1 MTYTFEPESWLFY
14 RDDESEAQAVRV
26 PHDAMLGE
34 RRGPDAPSGNAGA
47 YFYGGC
53 YRYEMLLEMPLDYEH
68 KVLTLEFEGAMGDTT
83 VLVDGEVRARHVYG
97 YTGFSVD
104 LSDLFSRPGKH
115 LLCVRVDNTQQPNSR
130 WYAGSGLYRPVRMVI
145 QDPTHILR
153 GGVRVSTESLD
164 PARVR
169 VQTSFA
175 GDAQVNVVV
184 VAQGEVICAGAGAD
198 CVLEIPDAHLWS
210 ADDPFLYDL
219 YVALEENDQVVDV
232 AHQRLGVRKL
242 AWGRSGLLVNGSP
255 VKLRGGCVHHDN
267 GILGAVDLP
276 QASFRKVARL
286 KEWGFNAIRSAHNPL
301 SESMLAA
308 CDELGMYVMDELC
321 DMWYRPKNPY
331 DYSRDFEACY
341 TDDLRAMVAKDFNHP
356 SVVLYSIG
364 NENAEPVEQRGVEM
378 ARTLAQLTWRLDP
391 TRPVTAGVN
400 PTILWAAG
408 LGIDS
413 FNGEGSDEAPTQ
425 DASTDASLAYNTYV
439 AKMGDVMELI
449 ASTPLVGN
457 AVRPFFDALDIAGYN
472 YGVSRYH
479 ADLRRR
485 PDQLIFGSET
495 MPYDLARNWRLVE
508 GDPRIIGDFMWTS
521 WDYLGECSLAAW
533 SDDPTPVAKPYP
545 WLCADTGALDL
556 IGDPNGEAALAAV
569 VWEAPVMAQDPLIF
583 VRPADLPHPVKAP
596 WRGTNSIPCW
606 SWRGSEGNP
615 TVVEVYTRAPIV
627 KLYLNGRSVRV
638 KRVHDGHADFSVRYQ
653 PGELVAIACTAR
665 GEELGR
671 SLLRSAEGPLHLS
684 LRVEPDVWGE
694 MQAQRAAYLQGL
706 DAGDLVLMLDKTAD
720 DKREDDGE
728 RVSFVSVTLVDER
741 GTVEAG
747 CDRELRVAVAGG
759 ELLAFGS
766 AIHKSERSYLE
777 GCFPTRAGRALAV
790 VRHGPGRCM
799 LRATDGVDEAFLE
812 L

>member
-1 MTYTFEPESWLFY
+1 MTLTMDLNSWLFY
-14 RDDESEAQAVRV
+14 RSDESEPEVVGV

-34 RRGPDAPSGNAGA
+34 RRAADAPTGNAGA
-47 YFYGGC
+47 YFYGGT
-53 YRYEMLLEMPLDYEH
+53 YRYEANFEVPAGFERT
-68 KVLTLEFEGAMGDTT
+68 VLTLEFEGVMGHATL
-83 VLVDGEVRARHVYG
+83 LVDGVERARHAYG

-104 LSDLFSRPGKH
+104 LSDLAQQPGEH
-115 LLCVRVDNTQQPNSR
+115 TLCVIADNSQQPNSR
-130 WYAGSGLYRPVRMVI
+130 WYAGSGLFRPVRLVV
-145 QDPTHILR
+145 QDVVRIER

-169 VQTSFA
+169 VRTRYV
-175 GDAQVNVVV
+175 GDATVIVMVMAEGEML
-184 VAQGEVICAGAGAD
+184 AQGTGSD
-198 CVLEIPDAHLWS
+198 CLLEIPSARLWS
-210 ADDPFLYDL
+210 AEDPYLYDL
-219 YVALEENDQVVDV
+219 YVALDTEDAVADV
-232 AHQRLGVRKL
+232 HHERFGVRTL
-242 AWGRSGLLVNGSP
+242 AWGRGGLLVNGAP
-255 VKLRGGCVHHDN
+255 VKLRGGCLHHDN
-267 GILGAVDLP
+267 GILGAVDLRE
-276 QASFRKVARL
+276 ASYRKVARL
-286 KEWGFNAIRSAHNPL
+286 KEWGFNALRSAHNPL

-331 DYSRDFEACY
+331 DYSCDFDACHE
-341 TDDLRAMVAKDFNHP
+341 DDLRAMVAKDYNHP

-364 NENAEPVEQRGVEM
+364 NENAEPVEERGVET
-378 ARTLAQLTWRLDP
+378 ARELARLTWRLDP
-391 TRPVTAGVN
+391 SRPVTAGVN

-413 FNGEGSDEAPTQ
+413 FNGDGADDAPQEAS
-425 DASTDASLAYNTYV
+425 AADASLAYNTYV

-449 ASTPLVGN
+449 ASTPLVGK

-479 ADLRRR
+479 ADLRAR
-485 PDQLIFGSET
+485 PDKLIFGSET

-556 IGDPNGEAALAAV
+556 VGDPNGEAALAAA
-569 VWEAPVMAQDPLIF
+569 VWDAPMLADGPLVF
-583 VRPADLPHPVKAP
+583 ARPADLPRPVKAP

-638 KRVHDGHADFSVRYQ
+638 KRTRDFHADFSLSYE
-653 PGELVAIACTAR
+653 PGELLAIACTAR

-671 SLLRSAEGPLHLS
+671 TVLRSAEGPLHLA
-684 LRVEPDVWGE
+684 LAAEPAVAARRRVVAVGEEPTLE
-694 MQAQRAAYLQGL
+694 QRLARAAD
-706 DAGDLVLMLDKTAD
+706 DARAVND
-720 DKREDDGE
+720 DT
-728 RVSFVSVTLVDER
+728 RVTFVSVTIADAQGV
-741 GTVEAG
+741 VEAG
-747 CDRELRVAVAGG
+747 CDREVSARVDGG

-790 VRHGPGRCM
+790 VRHGDAPCT
-799 LRATDGVDEAFLE
+799 LTVCADGLGEAALE